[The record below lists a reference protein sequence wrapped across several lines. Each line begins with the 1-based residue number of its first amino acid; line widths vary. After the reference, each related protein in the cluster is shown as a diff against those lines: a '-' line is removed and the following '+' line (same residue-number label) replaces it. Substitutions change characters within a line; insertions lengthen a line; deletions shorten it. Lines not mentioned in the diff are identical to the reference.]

1 MIVAIHGSRNFSDYN
16 IFLRAMHTA
25 LTQLPDGDTSVTIM
39 SAGPAQINSFG
50 QEFANITERSLK
62 ARGIK
67 IKLIKIPPSWI
78 KENLSNVNYLAY
90 FSKPKEAIPD
100 IVVMADAKDIEVGVY
115 RF

>member
-1 MIVAIHGSRNFSDYN
+1 MIVAIHGSRSFNDYN

-25 LTQLPDGDTSVTIM
+25 LTQLPEHDKMITIM

-50 QEFANITERSLK
+50 QEFSNITERSLK

-67 IKLIKIPPSWI
+67 IKIVKIPPSWI
-78 KENLSNVNYLAY
+78 KDNLNEINYLAY
-90 FSKPKEAIPD
+90 FSKPKESLPEI
-100 IVVMADAKDIEVGVY
+100 IELADAKDIEVGVY

>member
-1 MIVAIHGSRNFSDYN
+1 MIVAIHGSRSFTDYN

-25 LTQLPDGDTSVTIM
+25 LTQLPEDDKMITIM

-50 QEFANITERSLK
+50 QEFSNITERSLK

-67 IKLIKIPPSWI
+67 IKIVKVPPSWI
-78 KENLSNVNYLAY
+78 KDNMHEINYFAY
-90 FSKPKEAIPD
+90 FSKPKESLPD
-100 IVVMADAKDIEVGVY
+100 LISLADAKDVEVGVY

>member
-1 MIVAIHGSRNFSDYN
+1 MIVAIHGSRNFDDYN

-25 LTQLPDGDTSVTIM
+25 LTQLPEDDKIITIM

-50 QEFANITERSLK
+50 QEFSNITERSLK

-67 IKLIKIPPSWI
+67 IKIVKIPPTWI
-78 KENLSNVNYLAY
+78 KENINIINYFAY
-90 FSKPKEAIPD
+90 FSKPKESLPE
-100 IVVMADAKDIEVGVY
+100 IVELADAKDIEVGVY

>member
-1 MIVAIHGSRNFSDYN
+1 MIVAIHGSRSFNDYN

-62 ARGIK
+62 ARGIR
-67 IKLIKIPPSWI
+67 IKVVKIPPSWI
-78 KENLSNVNYLAY
+78 KDNLAKINYFAY
-90 FSKPKEAIPD
+90 FSKPKESLPD
-100 IVVMADAKDIEVGVY
+100 LVTLADAKDIEVGVY